1 MDTLYDNI
9 QMHVPPPPKSLNLG
23 SVFINHSSDNR
34 LFRGLKII
42 IQYLIRISVLYRII
56 FTLRSVFK
64 RHYLLIFS
72 SESRQRSLLAVLY
85 KSNYVSFILL
95 CFRFTFKFEKLC
107 EFLSHELFI
116 HLQIEYVWMPE
127 SP

>member
-9 QMHVPPPPKSLNLG
+9 QMHVPPPPKRLNLG
-23 SVFINHSSDNR
+23 SVFINHSTDNR

-42 IQYLIRISVLYRII
+42 IQCLIRISVLHRII

-72 SESRQRSLLAVLY
+72 SESRQRSLRAVLY

-95 CFRFTFKFEKLC
+95 CFRLLLNLRNCVNFYRMSYSFTCK
-107 EFLSHELFI
+107 
-116 HLQIEYVWMPE
+116 
-127 SP
+127 